1 MKGEVSSYIIV
12 IGILVLTASMLTA
25 AGVYLDSINLP
36 LQPSQAS
43 NGSAEQISGELAE
56 MADQCWI
63 QSDQG
68 QSAATLDCFQVTIE
82 ASGNVTES
90 QVHEKVGS
98 VPADRVHLAETIRA
112 DQQTT
117 IHVSYN
123 PDEQVIS
130 IERYA
135 VCEPASDTCDTEEAC
150 SCGPNAYCAPGDPEA
165 DDIGCVDEFTLE
177 LPTNPCE
184 SKWCSS

>member
-12 IGILVLTASMLTA
+12 IGILVLSASMLTA

-36 LQPSQAS
+36 LQPAQAA

-68 QSAATLDCFQVTIE
+68 QTAAAIDCFEITVE
-82 ASGNVTES
+82 ASETVSQDQIREQIETMPSERVELTETIT
-90 QVHEKVGS
+90 
-98 VPADRVHLAETIRA
+98 ADR
-112 DQQTT
+112 QTT
-117 IHVSYN
+117 LHISYN
-123 PDEQVIS
+123 PDQQNII
-130 IERYA
+130 IESFA
-135 VCEPASDTCDTEEAC
+135 VCEPGTDTCEDDAC
-150 SCGPNAYCAPGDPEA
+150 SCGQDQYCAPESA
-165 DDIGCVDEFTLE
+165 DANDIGCVDEFELE

-184 SKWCSS
+184 SEWCS